1 MINFGSVNDKLLI
14 HKSLNFLEKLK
25 IDKIFKIIII
35 SKNVSKTNFLN
46 IELKNK
52 IIFYEFVKDID
63 KIYQK
68 TFFSFGACGMSV
80 YDRCYYNIPSICKC
94 LAKNQYFNFKNFLS
108 NGCILDFDR
117 VIKLKVNETNE
128 RRFFFKNLLKTKKN
142 IYKNFDY
149 RKNKKHLTTLFK
161 KLNES

>member
-1 MINFGSVNDKLLI
+1 M
-14 HKSLNFLEKLK
+14 
-25 IDKIFKIIII
+25 
-35 SKNVSKTNFLN
+35 SKTNFLN

-68 TFFSFGACGMSV
+68 TFFSFGACGISL

-128 RRFFFKNLLKTKKN
+128 RRFFFKNILKTKKN